1 MTRQTDGKSL
11 YEQQE
16 QQILAQ
22 SDAFISLLTKR
33 GILGDHKI
41 DNDKIRKAQ
50 QEKNR
55 KSYHNTQLLLQHYR
69 NIAWLL
75 ECLPMDIA
83 KELEE
88 PYEDVDIVFD
98 LSELKGKLLPV
109 GMMIAL
115 DYIWDSVKKDLTKK
129 KAVMIDEIWKLVGTS
144 SNKQAAEFCLTIF
157 KTIRGFGGAAV
168 YATQDLSDFFG
179 LEDGKYGRAIINN
192 SKNKVILNLEPDE
205 AKYVQDVLKLTKTEI
220 QSITRFERGEA
231 LIYSNNNKVPV
242 LVKASKVEHEM
253 ITTDRAELEAIL
265 RERQKEHTHSE

>member
-16 QQILAQ
+16 EQILAQ

-88 PYEDVDIVFD
+88 PYEDIDKLIDHMDLEVALGNRKLENRMEGIMRTRLLFD
-98 LSELKGKLLPV
+98 RV
-109 GMMIAL
+109 
-115 DYIWDSVKKDLTKK
+115 
-129 KAVMIDEIWKLVGTS
+129 
-144 SNKQAAEFCLTIF
+144 N
-157 KTIRGFGGAAV
+157 
-168 YATQDLSDFFG
+168 
-179 LEDGKYGRAIINN
+179 
-192 SKNKVILNLEPDE
+192 
-205 AKYVQDVLKLTKTEI
+205 
-220 QSITRFERGEA
+220 EA
-231 LIYSNNNKVPV
+231 LTVLSHKPDNGKRLYDVIYHTYIRPDIGIQGCNQG
-242 LVKASKVEHEM
+242 KAC
-253 ITTDRAELEAIL
+253 
-265 RERQKEHTHSE
+265 QKRKHHTESQKHL

>member
-16 QQILAQ
+16 EQILAQ

-88 PYEDVDIVFD
+88 PYEDIDKLIDHMDLEVALGNRKLENRMEGIMRTRLLFD
-98 LSELKGKLLPV
+98 RV
-109 GMMIAL
+109 
-115 DYIWDSVKKDLTKK
+115 
-129 KAVMIDEIWKLVGTS
+129 
-144 SNKQAAEFCLTIF
+144 N
-157 KTIRGFGGAAV
+157 
-168 YATQDLSDFFG
+168 
-179 LEDGKYGRAIINN
+179 
-192 SKNKVILNLEPDE
+192 
-205 AKYVQDVLKLTKTEI
+205 
-220 QSITRFERGEA
+220 EA
-231 LIYSNNNKVPV
+231 LTV
-242 LVKASKVEHEM
+242 LSHKPDNGKRLYDVF
-253 ITTDRAELEAIL
+253 ITPIFVRIN
-265 RERQKEHTHSE
+265 

>member
-16 QQILAQ
+16 ERILAQ

-88 PYEDVDIVFD
+88 PYEDVDKLIDHMD
-98 LSELKGKLLPV
+98 LE
-109 GMMIAL
+109 IAL
-115 DYIWDSVKKDLTKK
+115 GNR
-129 KAVMIDEIWKLVGTS
+129 KLENRMEG
-144 SNKQAAEFCLTIF
+144 IM
-157 KTIRGFGGAAV
+157 R
-168 YATQDLSDFFG
+168 
-179 LEDGKYGRAIINN
+179 
-192 SKNKVILNLEPDE
+192 
-205 AKYVQDVLKLTKTEI
+205 
-220 QSITRFERGEA
+220 TRLLFDRVNEA
-231 LIYSNNNKVPV
+231 LTVLSHKPDNGQRLYDVIYHTYIRPDKLSHLEVLDELRLSARVYYRLRQQAISILSICLWSTPV
-242 LVKASKVEHEM
+242 AGMDFWLDMLTLFEN
-253 ITTDRAELEAIL
+253 L
-265 RERQKEHTHSE
+265 

>member
-16 QQILAQ
+16 EQILAQ

-88 PYEDVDIVFD
+88 PYEDVDKLIDHMDLEVALGNRKLENRMEGIMRTRLLFD
-98 LSELKGKLLPV
+98 RV
-109 GMMIAL
+109 
-115 DYIWDSVKKDLTKK
+115 
-129 KAVMIDEIWKLVGTS
+129 
-144 SNKQAAEFCLTIF
+144 N
-157 KTIRGFGGAAV
+157 
-168 YATQDLSDFFG
+168 
-179 LEDGKYGRAIINN
+179 
-192 SKNKVILNLEPDE
+192 
-205 AKYVQDVLKLTKTEI
+205 
-220 QSITRFERGEA
+220 EA
-231 LIYSNNNKVPV
+231 LTVLSHKPDNGQRLYDVIYHTYIRPDKLSHLEV
-242 LVKASKVEHEM
+242 L
-253 ITTDRAELEAIL
+253 DELRLSGRVYYRLRQQAISIL
-265 RERQKEHTHSE
+265 SIRFRV

>member
-16 QQILAQ
+16 EQILAQ

-88 PYEDVDIVFD
+88 PYEDIDKLIDHMDLEVALGNRKLENRMEGIMRTRLLFD
-98 LSELKGKLLPV
+98 RV
-109 GMMIAL
+109 
-115 DYIWDSVKKDLTKK
+115 
-129 KAVMIDEIWKLVGTS
+129 
-144 SNKQAAEFCLTIF
+144 N
-157 KTIRGFGGAAV
+157 
-168 YATQDLSDFFG
+168 
-179 LEDGKYGRAIINN
+179 
-192 SKNKVILNLEPDE
+192 
-205 AKYVQDVLKLTKTEI
+205 
-220 QSITRFERGEA
+220 EA
-231 LIYSNNNKVPV
+231 LTVLSHKPDNGKRLYDVIYHTYIRPDKLSHLELLDELRLSGRVYYRLRQQAISILSILLWSTPV
-242 LVKASKVEHEM
+242 AGMDFWLDMLTLFE
-253 ITTDRAELEAIL
+253 TL
-265 RERQKEHTHSE
+265 

>member
-16 QQILAQ
+16 ERILAQ

-83 KELEE
+83 KALEE
-88 PYEDVDIVFD
+88 PYEDVDKLIDHMDLEIALGNRKLEIRMEGIMRTRLLFD
-98 LSELKGKLLPV
+98 LV
-109 GMMIAL
+109 
-115 DYIWDSVKKDLTKK
+115 
-129 KAVMIDEIWKLVGTS
+129 
-144 SNKQAAEFCLTIF
+144 N
-157 KTIRGFGGAAV
+157 
-168 YATQDLSDFFG
+168 
-179 LEDGKYGRAIINN
+179 
-192 SKNKVILNLEPDE
+192 
-205 AKYVQDVLKLTKTEI
+205 
-220 QSITRFERGEA
+220 EA
-231 LIYSNNNKVPV
+231 LTVLSHKPDNGQRLYDVIYHTYIRPDKLSHLEVLDELRLSARVYYRLRQQAISILSIRLWSTPV
-242 LVKASKVEHEM
+242 AGMDFWLDMLTLFES
-253 ITTDRAELEAIL
+253 L
-265 RERQKEHTHSE
+265 

>member
-16 QQILAQ
+16 ERILAQ

-88 PYEDVDIVFD
+88 PYEDVDKLIDHMD
-98 LSELKGKLLPV
+98 LE
-109 GMMIAL
+109 IAL
-115 DYIWDSVKKDLTKK
+115 GNR
-129 KAVMIDEIWKLVGTS
+129 KLENRMEG
-144 SNKQAAEFCLTIF
+144 IM
-157 KTIRGFGGAAV
+157 R
-168 YATQDLSDFFG
+168 
-179 LEDGKYGRAIINN
+179 
-192 SKNKVILNLEPDE
+192 
-205 AKYVQDVLKLTKTEI
+205 
-220 QSITRFERGEA
+220 TRLLFDRVNEA
-231 LIYSNNNKVPV
+231 LTVLFHKPDNGQRLYDVIYHTYIRPDKLSHLEVLDELRLSARVYYRLRQQAISILSICLWSTPV
-242 LVKASKVEHEM
+242 AGMDFWLDMLTLFEN
-253 ITTDRAELEAIL
+253 L
-265 RERQKEHTHSE
+265 